1 MKFSILSTLVLALG
15 LILSACGRAP
25 AASASNASPEPAAV
39 GDQAS
44 LVAALEEG
52 GATVETGEPISQP
65 FFSAEG
71 HIIKVNGAD
80 VQVFEYESSEAM
92 ELDSSQ
98 IAPDGSSN
106 ATTMITWIDTPHF
119 YKAGKIIVLYI
130 GSDATV
136 LDLLKGALGPQ
147 FAGG

>member
-1 MKFSILSTLVLALG
+1 MKVRIVSVLAMVLG
-15 LILSACGRAP
+15 LLLSACGSAP
-25 AASASNASPEPAAV
+25 HASASNASPEPREV
-39 GDQAS
+39 EDQAS
-44 LVAALEEG
+44 LVAALEAA
-52 GATVETGEPISQP
+52 GATVETGDPISQP
-65 FFSAEG
+65 FFSVQG
-71 HIIKVNGAD
+71 NILKVNGAD

-92 ELDSSQ
+92 ELESSQ
-98 IAPDGSSN
+98 IAPDGSSS

-136 LDLLKGALGPQ
+136 LDLLEAALGQQ